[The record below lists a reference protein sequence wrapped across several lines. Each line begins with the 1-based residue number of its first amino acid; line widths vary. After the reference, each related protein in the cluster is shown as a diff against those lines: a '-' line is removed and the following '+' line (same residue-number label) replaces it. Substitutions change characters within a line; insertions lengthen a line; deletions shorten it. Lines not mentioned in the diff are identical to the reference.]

1 MLKYTGYIRKIRYYS
16 ESSHYIVALLEV
28 EEDQEL
34 LTMNGYM
41 SNFNDYD
48 KYAFYGDFEIHPKYG
63 QQFKLDHYEIVL
75 STDEEE
81 IIKYLSSPLFKGIG
95 PTQAKYIVDALGENA
110 LSLIKEDKHHLD
122 LVKGMTVAKRELIYE
137 VLTSNDYDQEVTQF
151 FMGHGISLRH
161 IGIIQETYKEKTLE
175 ILQNHPYQLVED
187 IDGIGFKTADELAL
201 KTGGT
206 LNNPD
211 RLKAGVIY
219 SIKQSC
225 FSSGST
231 YVLYD
236 EIKKAFHKI
245 IYHIDDE
252 VFDEYL
258 NTLVEEGRVIK
269 EGEYYYDEELYE
281 SEEIIANFLHKI
293 NEYPEE
299 FYDENELERLLDN
312 YQDKFGIVYST
323 KQKEAIE
330 YFLKYPMMILTGGPG
345 TGKTTVVKALI
356 QIYRT
361 LYPEDAISLVAPTG
375 RAAKRLNE
383 LTGLDACTIHRELKW
398 DLHKNSFAMNRN
410 NPLSSQVL
418 IIDEFSMVDSLL
430 LSKLFDA
437 SRRVHKVL
445 FIGDY
450 HQLPSVAPGNVL
462 KDFIE
467 SQLKV
472 IELDEIYRQSK
483 DSGIVQLAHQLIHQE
498 VNDLSLF
505 EQYKDIHFYNSTNFE
520 IIKNVTTIVK
530 KAIKNGYDQ
539 NDIQVLAPIY
549 QGVAGINALN
559 LALQEIFNPKNH
571 QEEYR
576 IGQKVYRE
584 GDKILQLKNR
594 PDDDIYNGDIG
605 VLVEINRKDGFE
617 YLEDTLIVDYDGNL
631 VEYTSKDFMTFTLAY
646 CMSIHKAQGNEFKIV
661 IMPVLNDYYIMLK
674 RNLIYTGLTRA
685 KQALFILGNPQAF
698 LYGIKNISDSK
709 RKTTLVS
716 KINQN
721 KNVETYEESSYNQEL
736 KQNITDFLNDDET
749 V

>member
-1 MLKYTGYIRKIRYYS
+1 M
-16 ESSHYIVALLEV
+16 
-28 EEDQEL
+28 
-34 LTMNGYM
+34 
-41 SNFNDYD
+41 
-48 KYAFYGDFEIHPKYG
+48 
-63 QQFKLDHYEIVL
+63 
-75 STDEEE
+75 
-81 IIKYLSSPLFKGIG
+81 
-95 PTQAKYIVDALGENA
+95 
-110 LSLIKEDKHHLD
+110 
-122 LVKGMTVAKRELIYE
+122 AKRELIYE

-206 LNNPD
+206 LDNPD

-293 NEYPEE
+293 NDYPEE

-361 LYPEDAISLVAPTG
+361 LYPKDAISLVAPTG
-375 RAAKRLNE
+375 RAAKRLSE

-530 KAIKNGYDQ
+530 KAIENGYDQ

-646 CMSIHKAQGNEFKIV
+646 CMSIHKAQVNEFKIV
-661 IMPVLNDYYIMLK
+661 IVPVLNDYYIMLK

>member
-1 MLKYTGYIRKIRYYS
+1 
-16 ESSHYIVALLEV
+16 
-28 EEDQEL
+28 
-34 LTMNGYM
+34 
-41 SNFNDYD
+41 
-48 KYAFYGDFEIHPKYG
+48 
-63 QQFKLDHYEIVL
+63 
-75 STDEEE
+75 
-81 IIKYLSSPLFKGIG
+81 
-95 PTQAKYIVDALGENA
+95 
-110 LSLIKEDKHHLD
+110 
-122 LVKGMTVAKRELIYE
+122 
-137 VLTSNDYDQEVTQF
+137 
-151 FMGHGISLRH
+151 
-161 IGIIQETYKEKTLE
+161 
-175 ILQNHPYQLVED
+175 
-187 IDGIGFKTADELAL
+187 
-201 KTGGT
+201 
-206 LNNPD
+206 
-211 RLKAGVIY
+211 
-219 SIKQSC
+219 
-225 FSSGST
+225 
-231 YVLYD
+231 
-236 EIKKAFHKI
+236 
-245 IYHIDDE
+245 
-252 VFDEYL
+252 
-258 NTLVEEGRVIK
+258 
-269 EGEYYYDEELYE
+269 
-281 SEEIIANFLHKI
+281 
-293 NEYPEE
+293 
-299 FYDENELERLLDN
+299 
-312 YQDKFGIVYST
+312 
-323 KQKEAIE
+323 
-330 YFLKYPMMILTGGPG
+330 MMILTGGPG

-375 RAAKRLNE
+375 RAAKRLSE

-410 NPLSSQVL
+410 NPL
-418 IIDEFSMVDSLL
+418 
-430 LSKLFDA
+430 

-530 KAIKNGYDQ
+530 KAIENGYDQ

-646 CMSIHKAQGNEFKIV
+646 CMSIHKAKGNEFKIV

-721 KNVETYEESSYNQEL
+721 KNIAYEESSYNQEL

>member
-1 MLKYTGYIRKIRYYS
+1 MVICQILMIMINMLFMVILKFILNM
-16 ESSHYIVALLEV
+16 V
-28 EEDQEL
+28 
-34 LTMNGYM
+34 N
-41 SNFNDYD
+41 
-48 KYAFYGDFEIHPKYG
+48 
-63 QQFKLDHYEIVL
+63 QFKLDHYEIVL

-95 PTQAKYIVDALGENA
+95 PTQAKYIVDALGENT

-206 LNNPD
+206 LDNPD

-293 NEYPEE
+293 NDYPEE

-375 RAAKRLNE
+375 RAAKRLSE

-410 NPLSSQVL
+410 NPLSSRVL

-530 KAIKNGYDQ
+530 KTIENGYDQ

>member
-361 LYPEDAISLVAPTG
+361 LYPEDVISLVAPTG
-375 RAAKRLNE
+375 RAAKRLSE
-383 LTGLDACTIHRELKW
+383 LTGLGACTIHRELKW

>member
-206 LNNPD
+206 LDNPD

-225 FSSGST
+225 FSSGSM
-231 YVLYD
+231 YVFYE

-293 NEYPEE
+293 NDYPEE

-375 RAAKRLNE
+375 RAAKRLSE

-418 IIDEFSMVDSLL
+418 IIDEFSMV
-430 LSKLFDA
+430 
-437 SRRVHKVL
+437 
-445 FIGDY
+445 
-450 HQLPSVAPGNVL
+450 
-462 KDFIE
+462 
-467 SQLKV
+467 
-472 IELDEIYRQSK
+472 ELDEIYRQSK

-530 KAIKNGYDQ
+530 KAIENGYDQ

>member
-1 MLKYTGYIRKIRYYS
+1 
-16 ESSHYIVALLEV
+16 
-28 EEDQEL
+28 
-34 LTMNGYM
+34 
-41 SNFNDYD
+41 
-48 KYAFYGDFEIHPKYG
+48 
-63 QQFKLDHYEIVL
+63 
-75 STDEEE
+75 
-81 IIKYLSSPLFKGIG
+81 
-95 PTQAKYIVDALGENA
+95 
-110 LSLIKEDKHHLD
+110 
-122 LVKGMTVAKRELIYE
+122 
-137 VLTSNDYDQEVTQF
+137 
-151 FMGHGISLRH
+151 
-161 IGIIQETYKEKTLE
+161 
-175 ILQNHPYQLVED
+175 
-187 IDGIGFKTADELAL
+187 
-201 KTGGT
+201 
-206 LNNPD
+206 
-211 RLKAGVIY
+211 
-219 SIKQSC
+219 
-225 FSSGST
+225 
-231 YVLYD
+231 
-236 EIKKAFHKI
+236 
-245 IYHIDDE
+245 
-252 VFDEYL
+252 
-258 NTLVEEGRVIK
+258 
-269 EGEYYYDEELYE
+269 
-281 SEEIIANFLHKI
+281 
-293 NEYPEE
+293 
-299 FYDENELERLLDN
+299 
-312 YQDKFGIVYST
+312 
-323 KQKEAIE
+323 
-330 YFLKYPMMILTGGPG
+330 MMILTGGPG

-361 LYPEDAISLVAPTG
+361 LYPKDAISLVAPTG
-375 RAAKRLNE
+375 RAAKRLSE

-530 KAIKNGYDQ
+530 KAIENGYDQ

-631 VEYTSKDFMTFTLAY
+631 VEYTSKDFLTFTLAY
-646 CMSIHKAQGNEFKIV
+646 CMS
-661 IMPVLNDYYIMLK
+661 IMLK

-721 KNVETYEESSYNQEL
+721 KNIETYEESSYNQEL

>member
-1 MLKYTGYIRKIRYYS
+1 MEPVSYT
-16 ESSHYIVALLEV
+16 
-28 EEDQEL
+28 
-34 LTMNGYM
+34 
-41 SNFNDYD
+41 
-48 KYAFYGDFEIHPKYG
+48 
-63 QQFKLDHYEIVL
+63 
-75 STDEEE
+75 
-81 IIKYLSSPLFKGIG
+81 
-95 PTQAKYIVDALGENA
+95 
-110 LSLIKEDKHHLD
+110 HLD
-122 LVKGMTVAKRELIYE
+122 VYKR
-137 VLTSNDYDQEVTQF
+137 QTQF

-161 IGIIQETYKEKTLE
+161 IGIIQENYKEQTLE

-293 NEYPEE
+293 NDYPEE

-361 LYPEDAISLVAPTG
+361 LYPKDAISLVAPTG
-375 RAAKRLNE
+375 RAAKRLSE

-530 KAIKNGYDQ
+530 KAIENGYDQ

-661 IMPVLNDYYIMLK
+661 IKMCIRDRTLAALQDLNEMMKKRHHIEKSYMTICKGKLTKQQELVGYVKKIDNEDRVRFVKKDDKDALMMKTIVKPIRTTNDFSLVEVKIITGRMHQIRIHLSSIDHPVIGDRKYGDFVLNKQMK
-674 RNLIYTGLTRA
+674 QQFGLNNQLLHA
-685 KQALFILGNPQAF
+685 
-698 LYGIKNISDSK
+698 Y
-709 RKTTLVS
+709 
-716 KINQN
+716 KINFVDPFGSLSYLKGKKIICPKPTQF
-721 KNVETYEESSYNQEL
+721 KKIEKSLFESVL
-736 KQNITDFLNDDET
+736 
-749 V
+749 

>member
-1 MLKYTGYIRKIRYYS
+1 
-16 ESSHYIVALLEV
+16 
-28 EEDQEL
+28 
-34 LTMNGYM
+34 
-41 SNFNDYD
+41 
-48 KYAFYGDFEIHPKYG
+48 
-63 QQFKLDHYEIVL
+63 
-75 STDEEE
+75 
-81 IIKYLSSPLFKGIG
+81 
-95 PTQAKYIVDALGENA
+95 
-110 LSLIKEDKHHLD
+110 
-122 LVKGMTVAKRELIYE
+122 MTVAKRELIYE

-293 NEYPEE
+293 NDYPEE

-375 RAAKRLNE
+375 RAAKRLSE

-709 RKTTLVS
+709 RKTTLVN

>member
-206 LNNPD
+206 LDNPD

-236 EIKKAFHKI
+236 EIKRAFHKI

-281 SEEIIANFLHKI
+281 SEEIIAHFLQKI
-293 NEYPEE
+293 N
-299 FYDENELERLLDN
+299 D
-312 YQDKFGIVYST
+312 
-323 KQKEAIE
+323 
-330 YFLKYPMMILTGGPG
+330 
-345 TGKTTVVKALI
+345 
-356 QIYRT
+356 
-361 LYPEDAISLVAPTG
+361 
-375 RAAKRLNE
+375 
-383 LTGLDACTIHRELKW
+383 
-398 DLHKNSFAMNRN
+398 
-410 NPLSSQVL
+410 
-418 IIDEFSMVDSLL
+418 
-430 LSKLFDA
+430 
-437 SRRVHKVL
+437 
-445 FIGDY
+445 
-450 HQLPSVAPGNVL
+450 
-462 KDFIE
+462 
-467 SQLKV
+467 
-472 IELDEIYRQSK
+472 
-483 DSGIVQLAHQLIHQE
+483 
-498 VNDLSLF
+498 
-505 EQYKDIHFYNSTNFE
+505 
-520 IIKNVTTIVK
+520 
-530 KAIKNGYDQ
+530 
-539 NDIQVLAPIY
+539 
-549 QGVAGINALN
+549 
-559 LALQEIFNPKNH
+559 
-571 QEEYR
+571 
-576 IGQKVYRE
+576 
-584 GDKILQLKNR
+584 
-594 PDDDIYNGDIG
+594 
-605 VLVEINRKDGFE
+605 
-617 YLEDTLIVDYDGNL
+617 
-631 VEYTSKDFMTFTLAY
+631 
-646 CMSIHKAQGNEFKIV
+646 
-661 IMPVLNDYYIMLK
+661 
-674 RNLIYTGLTRA
+674 
-685 KQALFILGNPQAF
+685 
-698 LYGIKNISDSK
+698 
-709 RKTTLVS
+709 
-716 KINQN
+716 
-721 KNVETYEESSYNQEL
+721 
-736 KQNITDFLNDDET
+736 
-749 V
+749 

>member
-1 MLKYTGYIRKIRYYS
+1 MVRHFCYFVQNNRIVNGICRACSPRKWSVVLLRQYWEIREKR
-16 ESSHYIVALLEV
+16 E
-28 EEDQEL
+28 
-34 LTMNGYM
+34 
-41 SNFNDYD
+41 
-48 KYAFYGDFEIHPKYG
+48 FYF
-63 QQFKLDHYEIVL
+63 
-75 STDEEE
+75 
-81 IIKYLSSPLFKGIG
+81 
-95 PTQAKYIVDALGENA
+95 
-110 LSLIKEDKHHLD
+110 SLIWCL
-122 LVKGMTVAKRELIYE
+122 GAASLIWM
-137 VLTSNDYDQEVTQF
+137 F
-151 FMGHGISLRH
+151 
-161 IGIIQETYKEKTLE
+161 
-175 ILQNHPYQLVED
+175 QL
-187 IDGIGFKTADELAL
+187 F
-201 KTGGT
+201 
-206 LNNPD
+206 
-211 RLKAGVIY
+211 
-219 SIKQSC
+219 SIKAINSIMDV
-225 FSSGST
+225 GSILIGS
-231 YVLYD
+231 V
-236 EIKKAFHKI
+236 
-245 IYHIDDE
+245 ID
-252 VFDEYL
+252 
-258 NTLVEEGRVIK
+258 
-269 EGEYYYDEELYE
+269 
-281 SEEIIANFLHKI
+281 
-293 NEYPEE
+293 
-299 FYDENELERLLDN
+299 
-312 YQDKFGIVYST
+312 
-323 KQKEAIE
+323 
-330 YFLKYPMMILTGGPG
+330 
-345 TGKTTVVKALI
+345 
-356 QIYRT
+356 
-361 LYPEDAISLVAPTG
+361 
-375 RAAKRLNE
+375 
-383 LTGLDACTIHRELKW
+383 
-398 DLHKNSFAMNRN
+398 
-410 NPLSSQVL
+410 
-418 IIDEFSMVDSLL
+418 
-430 LSKLFDA
+430 
-437 SRRVHKVL
+437 
-445 FIGDY
+445 FIF
-450 HQLPSVAPGNVL
+450 L

-530 KAIKNGYDQ
+530 KAIENGYDQ

-721 KNVETYEESSYNQEL
+721 KNIETYEESSYNQEL